1 MPSSALFE
9 KEPQII
15 EISPNKQYLL
25 PFLKLTIG
33 KIGTYELCE
42 TVKTALNSPP
52 DPCNEVIIEVIKR
65 PSMISE
71 KLFIQIPEDTPFP
84 ASHYD

>member
-1 MPSSALFE
+1 VPSSALFE

-42 TVKTALNSPP
+42 TVKTALNSSP
-52 DPCNEVIIEVIKR
+52 DPYHERNTEVITKTLDNHRKIIH
-65 PSMISE
+65 S
-71 KLFIQIPEDTPFP
+71 DT
-84 ASHYD
+84 